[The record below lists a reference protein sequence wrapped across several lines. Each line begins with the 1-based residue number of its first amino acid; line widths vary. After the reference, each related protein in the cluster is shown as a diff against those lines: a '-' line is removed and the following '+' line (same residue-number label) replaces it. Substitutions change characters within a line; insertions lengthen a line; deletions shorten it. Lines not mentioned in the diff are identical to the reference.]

1 MIYKNCYRE
10 NITTYYDYLLNI
22 DVSVYENPRKEP
34 GLMDVMAVRLDCIKK
49 LLAAF
54 FYERARFE
62 AVEPELENI
71 IDK

>member
-1 MIYKNCYRE
+1 M
-10 NITTYYDYLLNI
+10 D
-22 DVSVYENPRKEP
+22 
-34 GLMDVMAVRLDCIKK
+34 LMAIRLDCIKK